1 MHRCGKASEPS
12 DDKKN
17 RCGGISE
24 CSGGSPNRCI
34 SQSEAVVFPP
44 TRIFSPRTL
53 RISTKIFTFV
63 ETNQSRRM
71 KKQLLLAGALC
82 AMVAGNAGN
91 IDVKSFRYAGP
102 YAVQRPFMVD
112 SVDVNSKKFATESL
126 LDTPLGLEQLK
137 QGTTFEGEV
146 LPNVSDGY
154 ALHLLGFTLQSD
166 AYTKA
171 KLNIG
176 GVKHYQVYVD
186 GKKSDGAELTLEPAT
201 HAVII
206 KYLSEAGRS
215 DSLKVSVET
224 EKDGIVTLREDG
236 KRNYTLGD
244 VLHGTRFAGIS
255 LSPDGRYL
263 ITSYRT
269 TQVGGKS
276 TSLTRVTELATGK
289 VLASRA
295 DRLQWMPKSNL
306 YYYTRTGVDGRQLVV
321 VEPATGKETVMADK
335 LPDGYFQVAPT
346 EDWLLY
352 SLTQEGPK
360 EKKEIYEVIEPDDR
374 QPGWRDRSYLA
385 KYDLKSGL
393 MQPLTFGYHNA
404 WGMDISADGRY
415 VLVMTSESRL
425 TRRPTTL
432 FSVHRLDVRTLQS
445 DLLIDKDGFISSA
458 KFSPDGTQLLVTGS
472 AEAFD
477 GIGKNVK
484 EGQTPN
490 MYDYQMYLL
499 NIADK
504 RVTPVTKDF
513 NPSIQQTVWSKA
525 DGQVYFTAENR
536 DYISLYRM
544 NPADGSIHSLDAR
557 EDLVKG
563 VTFADNAPVMAYY
576 GQGAM
581 NSDRLYTFDLKK
593 RKQSLVED
601 LSKEILKDVQ
611 LGECRDWNFLNSK
624 GDTIYGRYYLPP
636 HFDASKKYPMIV
648 NYYGGCSPTERNFE
662 SRYPHHAYA
671 ALGYV
676 VYVVQPS
683 GASGFGQEFGARHVN
698 TAGEGPAQDI
708 IEGTKRFCQEHAFV
722 NDKKIGCIGASYG
735 GFMTQYLQTKTDIF
749 AAAISHAGISDHTSY
764 WGEGYW
770 GYSYSEVSMANS
782 YPWTRKDLY
791 IDRSPLFNAD
801 KIHTPILFVH
811 GNVDMNVPV
820 GESIQMYTALKLLGR
835 ETAMVLV
842 DGQDHHI
849 VDYGK
854 RIQWQNT
861 IWAWFA
867 KWLQDDDTW
876 WNAIYKP
883 KSL

>member
-1 MHRCGKASEPS
+1 
-12 DDKKN
+12 
-17 RCGGISE
+17 
-24 CSGGSPNRCI
+24 
-34 SQSEAVVFPP
+34 
-44 TRIFSPRTL
+44 
-53 RISTKIFTFV
+53 
-63 ETNQSRRM
+63 M
-71 KKQLLLAGALC
+71 KKQILLVGALC
-82 AMVAGNAGN
+82 ATMLASAEN

-102 YAVQRPFMVD
+102 YAVQQPYMVD
-112 SVDVNSKKFATESL
+112 SVDVNSKAFAMKNL
-126 LDTPLGLEQLK
+126 LDTPLSLDVLEQ
-137 QGTTFEGEV
+137 GTAFNGEV
-146 LPNVSDGY
+146 LPNVADGH
-154 ALHLLGFTLQSD
+154 ALHLISFALQAHS
-166 AYTKA
+166 YTEA
-171 KLNIG
+171 KLNVQ
-176 GVKHYQVYVD
+176 GVKNYQLFVN
-186 GKKSDGAELTLEPAT
+186 GRKHSGSNLTLEPAT
-201 HAVII
+201 HEII
-206 KYLSEAGRS
+206 LKYLSEAGQN
-215 DSLKVSVET
+215 DSLKVCVET
-224 EKDGIVTLREDG
+224 EKEGIITLREDG
-236 KRNYTLGD
+236 KHNYSLND
-244 VLHGTRFAGIS
+244 VMHGTHFSGVS
-255 LSPDGRYL
+255 LSPDGKYL
-263 ITSYRT
+263 MTSYRT
-269 TQVGGKS
+269 TQVGGR
-276 TSLTRVTELATGK
+276 TSGVTKITELATGK
-289 VLASRA
+289 VLAQRLEY
-295 DRLQWMPKSNL
+295 LQWMPKSNR
-306 YYYTRTGVDGRQLVV
+306 YYYTRMGVNGRQLVA
-321 VEPATGKETVMADK
+321 VEPASGQEYLLADN
-335 LPDGYFQVAPT
+335 LPDGYFQIAPS

-360 EKKEIYEVIEPDDR
+360 ERREIYEVIEPDDR

-385 KYDLKSGL
+385 KYDLATGL

-404 WGMDISADGRY
+404 WAQDISADGNK
-415 VLVMTSESRL
+415 VLVMTNRSRL
-425 TRRPTTL
+425 TKRPTTVSSL
-432 FSVHRLDVRTLQS
+432 LLLDVNTLKV
-445 DLLIDKDGFISSA
+445 DTLVAEDGFLNSA
-458 KFSPDGTQLLVTGS
+458 QFSPDGKQIAVTAS
-472 AEAFD
+472 PEAFE
-477 GIGKNVK
+477 GIGLNVK

-490 MYDYQMYLL
+490 MYDYQMYLMDV
-499 NIADK
+499 ASK
-504 RVTPVTKDF
+504 KVTPVTKNF
-513 NPSIQQTVWSKA
+513 NPSVQRVIWNKV
-525 DGQVYFTAENR
+525 DGKIYFTAENR
-536 DYISLYRM
+536 DYVSLYCM
-544 NPADGSIHSLDAR
+544 NPVDGKIQQVETK

-563 VTFADNAPVMAYY
+563 LSLSANASLLAYY

-581 NSDRLYTFDLKK
+581 NSDRLYTLDLKK
-593 RKQSLVED
+593 KKHTLVED
-601 LSKEILKDVQ
+601 LSKDLLKDVQ
-611 LGECRDWNFLNSK
+611 LGECRDWNFINSK

-671 ALGYV
+671 SLGYV

-708 IEGTKRFCQEHAFV
+708 IEGTKKFCEEHAFV
-722 NDKKIGCIGASYG
+722 NAKKIGCIGASYG

-791 IDRSPLFNAD
+791 VERSPLFNAD
-801 KIHTPILFVH
+801 KIHTPILFLH
-811 GNVDMNVPV
+811 GDVDMNVPV

-867 KWLQDDDTW
+867 KWLQDDATW

>member
-1 MHRCGKASEPS
+1 
-12 DDKKN
+12 
-17 RCGGISE
+17 
-24 CSGGSPNRCI
+24 
-34 SQSEAVVFPP
+34 
-44 TRIFSPRTL
+44 
-53 RISTKIFTFV
+53 
-63 ETNQSRRM
+63 M
-71 KKQLLLAGALC
+71 KKQILLVGALC
-82 AMVAGNAGN
+82 ATMLASAEN

-102 YAVQRPFMVD
+102 YAVQQPYMVD
-112 SVDVNSKKFATESL
+112 SVDVNSKAFAMKNL
-126 LDTPLGLEQLK
+126 LDTPLSLDVLEQ
-137 QGTTFEGEV
+137 GTVFNGEV
-146 LPNVSDGY
+146 LPNVADGH
-154 ALHLLGFTLQSD
+154 ALHLISFALQAHS
-166 AYTKA
+166 YTEA
-171 KLNIG
+171 KLNVQ
-176 GVKHYQVYVD
+176 GVKNYQLFVN
-186 GKKSDGAELTLEPAT
+186 GRKHSGSNLTLEPAT
-201 HAVII
+201 HEII
-206 KYLSEAGRS
+206 LKYLSEAGQN
-215 DSLKVSVET
+215 DSLKVCVET
-224 EKDGIVTLREDG
+224 EKEGIITLREDG
-236 KRNYTLGD
+236 KHNYSLND
-244 VLHGTRFAGIS
+244 VMHGTHFSGVS
-255 LSPDGRYL
+255 LSPDGKYL
-263 ITSYRT
+263 MTSYRT
-269 TQVGGKS
+269 TQVGGR
-276 TSLTRVTELATGK
+276 TSGVTKITELATGK
-289 VLASRA
+289 VLAQRLEY
-295 DRLQWMPKSNL
+295 LQWMPKSNR
-306 YYYTRTGVDGRQLVV
+306 YYYTRMGVNGRQLVA
-321 VEPATGKETVMADK
+321 VEPASGQEYLLADN
-335 LPDGYFQVAPT
+335 LPDGYIQIAPS

-360 EKKEIYEVIEPDDR
+360 ERREIYEVIEPDDR

-385 KYDLKSGL
+385 KYDLATGL

-404 WGMDISADGRY
+404 WAQDISADGNK
-415 VLVMTSESRL
+415 VLVMTNRSRL
-425 TRRPTTL
+425 TKRPTTVSSL
-432 FSVHRLDVRTLQS
+432 LLLDVNTLKV
-445 DLLIDKDGFISSA
+445 DTLVAEDGFLNSA
-458 KFSPDGTQLLVTGS
+458 QFSPDGKQIAVTAS
-472 AEAFD
+472 PEAFE
-477 GIGKNVK
+477 GIGLNVK

-490 MYDYQMYLL
+490 MYDYQMYLMDV
-499 NIADK
+499 ASK
-504 RVTPVTKDF
+504 KVTPVTKNF
-513 NPSIQQTVWSKA
+513 NPSVQRVVWNKV
-525 DGQVYFTAENR
+525 DGKIYFTAENR
-536 DYISLYRM
+536 DYVSLYCM
-544 NPADGSIHSLDAR
+544 NPVDGKIQQVETK

-563 VTFADNAPVMAYY
+563 LSLSANASLLAYY

-581 NSDRLYTFDLKK
+581 NSDRLYTLDLKK
-593 RKQSLVED
+593 KKHTLVED
-601 LSKEILKDVQ
+601 LSKDLLKDVQ
-611 LGECRDWNFLNSK
+611 LGECRDWNFINSK

-671 ALGYV
+671 SLGYV

-708 IEGTKRFCQEHAFV
+708 IEGTKKFCEEHAFV
-722 NDKKIGCIGASYG
+722 NAKKIGCIGASYG

-791 IDRSPLFNAD
+791 VERSPLFNAD
-801 KIHTPILFVH
+801 KIHTPILFLH
-811 GNVDMNVPV
+811 GDVDMNVPV

-867 KWLQDDDTW
+867 KWLQDDATW

>member
-1 MHRCGKASEPS
+1 
-12 DDKKN
+12 
-17 RCGGISE
+17 
-24 CSGGSPNRCI
+24 
-34 SQSEAVVFPP
+34 
-44 TRIFSPRTL
+44 
-53 RISTKIFTFV
+53 
-63 ETNQSRRM
+63 M
-71 KKQLLLAGALC
+71 KKQILLVGALC
-82 AMVAGNAGN
+82 ATMLASAEN

-102 YAVQRPFMVD
+102 YAVQQPYMVD
-112 SVDVNSKKFATESL
+112 SVDVNSKAFAMKNL
-126 LDTPLGLEQLK
+126 LDTPLSLDVLEQ
-137 QGTTFEGEV
+137 GTDFNGEV
-146 LPNVSDGY
+146 LPNVADGH
-154 ALHLLGFTLQSD
+154 ALHLISFALQAHS
-166 AYTKA
+166 YTEA
-171 KLNIG
+171 KLNVQ
-176 GVKHYQVYVD
+176 GVKNYQLFVN
-186 GKKSDGAELTLEPAT
+186 GRKHSGSNLTLEPAT
-201 HAVII
+201 HEII
-206 KYLSEAGRS
+206 LKYLSEAGQN
-215 DSLKVSVET
+215 DSLKVCVET
-224 EKDGIVTLREDG
+224 EKEGIITLREDG
-236 KRNYTLGD
+236 KHNYSLNH
-244 VLHGTRFAGIS
+244 VIHGTHFSGVS
-255 LSPDGRYL
+255 LSPDGKYL
-263 ITSYRT
+263 MTSYRT
-269 TQVGGKS
+269 TQVGGR
-276 TSLTRVTELATGK
+276 TSGVTKIMELATGK
-289 VLASRA
+289 VLAQRLEY
-295 DRLQWMPKSNL
+295 LQWMPKSNR
-306 YYYTRTGVDGRQLVV
+306 YYYTRMGVNGRQLVA
-321 VEPATGKETVMADK
+321 VEPASGQEYLLADN
-335 LPDGYFQVAPT
+335 LPDGYFQIAPS

-360 EKKEIYEVIEPDDR
+360 ERREIYEVIEPDDR

-385 KYDLKSGL
+385 KFDLATGL

-404 WGMDISADGRY
+404 WAQDISADGNK
-415 VLVMTSESRL
+415 VLVMTNRSRL
-425 TRRPTTL
+425 TKRPTTVSSL
-432 FSVHRLDVRTLQS
+432 LLLDVKTLKV
-445 DLLIDKDGFISSA
+445 DTLVAEDGFLNSA
-458 KFSPDGTQLLVTGS
+458 QFSPDGKQIAVTAS
-472 AEAFD
+472 PEAFD
-477 GIGKNVK
+477 GIGLNVK

-490 MYDYQMYLL
+490 MYDYQMYLMDV
-499 NIADK
+499 ASK
-504 RVTPVTKDF
+504 KVTPVTKNF
-513 NPSIQQTVWSKA
+513 NPSVQRVVWNKV
-525 DGQVYFTAENR
+525 DGKIYFTAENR
-536 DYISLYRM
+536 DYVSLYCM
-544 NPADGSIHSLDAR
+544 NPVDGKIQQVETK

-563 VTFADNAPVMAYY
+563 LSLSANASLLAYY

-581 NSDRLYTFDLKK
+581 NSDRLYTLDLKK
-593 RKQSLVED
+593 KKHTLVED
-601 LSKEILKDVQ
+601 LSKDLLKDVQ
-611 LGECRDWNFLNSK
+611 LGECRDWNFINSK

-671 ALGYV
+671 SLGYV

-708 IEGTKRFCQEHAFV
+708 IEGTKKFCEEHAFV
-722 NDKKIGCIGASYG
+722 NAKKIGCIGASYG

-791 IDRSPLFNAD
+791 VERSPLFNAD
-801 KIHTPILFVH
+801 KIHTPILFLH
-811 GNVDMNVPV
+811 GDVDMNVPV

-867 KWLQDDDTW
+867 KWLQDDATW

>member
-1 MHRCGKASEPS
+1 
-12 DDKKN
+12 
-17 RCGGISE
+17 
-24 CSGGSPNRCI
+24 
-34 SQSEAVVFPP
+34 
-44 TRIFSPRTL
+44 
-53 RISTKIFTFV
+53 
-63 ETNQSRRM
+63 M
-71 KKQLLLAGALC
+71 KKQILLVGALC
-82 AMVAGNAGN
+82 ATMLASAEN

-102 YAVQRPFMVD
+102 YAVQQPYMVD
-112 SVDVNSKKFATESL
+112 SVDVNSKAFAMKNL
-126 LDTPLGLEQLK
+126 LDTPLSLDVLEQ
-137 QGTTFEGEV
+137 GTAFNGEV
-146 LPNVSDGY
+146 LPNVADGH
-154 ALHLLGFTLQSD
+154 ALHLISFALQAHS
-166 AYTKA
+166 YTEA
-171 KLNIG
+171 KLNVQ
-176 GVKHYQVYVD
+176 GVKNYQLFVN
-186 GKKSDGAELTLEPAT
+186 GRKHSGSNLTLEPAT
-201 HAVII
+201 HEII
-206 KYLSEAGRS
+206 LKYLSEAGQN
-215 DSLKVSVET
+215 DSLKVCVET
-224 EKDGIVTLREDG
+224 EKEGIITLREDG
-236 KRNYTLGD
+236 KHNYSLNH
-244 VLHGTRFAGIS
+244 VIHGTHFSGVS
-255 LSPDGRYL
+255 LSPDGKYL
-263 ITSYRT
+263 MTSYRT
-269 TQVGGKS
+269 TQVGGR
-276 TSLTRVTELATGK
+276 TSGVTKITELATGK
-289 VLASRA
+289 VLAQRLEY
-295 DRLQWMPKSNL
+295 LQWMPKSNR
-306 YYYTRTGVDGRQLVV
+306 YYYTRMGVNGRQLVA
-321 VEPATGKETVMADK
+321 VEPASGQEYLLADN
-335 LPDGYFQVAPT
+335 LPDGYFQIAPS

-360 EKKEIYEVIEPDDR
+360 ERREIYEVIEPDDR

-385 KYDLKSGL
+385 KYDLATGL

-404 WGMDISADGRY
+404 WAQDISADGNK
-415 VLVMTSESRL
+415 VLVMTNRSRL
-425 TRRPTTL
+425 TKRPTTVSSL
-432 FSVHRLDVRTLQS
+432 LLLDVKTLKV
-445 DLLIDKDGFISSA
+445 DTLVAEDGFLNSA
-458 KFSPDGTQLLVTGS
+458 QFSPDGKRIAVTAS
-472 AEAFD
+472 PEAFE
-477 GIGKNVK
+477 GIGLNVK

-490 MYDYQMYLL
+490 MYDYQMYLMDL
-499 NIADK
+499 ADK
-504 RVTPVTKDF
+504 KVTPVTKSF
-513 NPSIQQTVWSKA
+513 NPSVQRVVWNKV
-525 DGQVYFTAENR
+525 DGKIYFTAENR
-536 DYISLYRM
+536 DYVSLYCM
-544 NPADGSIHSLDAR
+544 NPVDGKIQQVETK

-563 VTFADNAPVMAYY
+563 LSLSANASLLAYY

-581 NSDRLYTFDLKK
+581 NSDRLYTLDLKK
-593 RKQSLVED
+593 KKHTLVED
-601 LSKEILKDVQ
+601 LSKDLLKDVQ
-611 LGECRDWNFLNSK
+611 LGECRDWNFINSK

-671 ALGYV
+671 SLGYV

-708 IEGTKRFCQEHAFV
+708 IEGTKKFCEEHAFV
-722 NDKKIGCIGASYG
+722 NAKKIGCIGASYG

-791 IDRSPLFNAD
+791 VERSPLFNAD
-801 KIHTPILFVH
+801 KIHTPILFLH
-811 GNVDMNVPV
+811 GDVDMNVPV

-867 KWLQDDDTW
+867 KWLQDNATW